1 VRATFVKK
9 AMTSYEK
16 ARTKERQF
24 IALTSLTINQFDTL
38 LPIFESKWESFIE
51 KFNLDGTPRQRKY
64 VPKNE
69 EQLTNV
75 WDKLFFILFY
85 KKTNSLQE
93 VVALQFD
100 LDVSMANKWIH
111 ILSPILDKAL
121 EKFSPSSD
129 LQQVDFQLDEEYI
142 IDGSEC
148 PIQRDSYHQQD
159 DYSGK
164 KKTHTMKS
172 TLIVSTLGLIVWL
185 SQSFTGKVHDK
196 TMVEDLEF
204 HAPITLLADL
214 GYKGWKPKNITLIL
228 PHKKPRNTKTEKKY
242 LTQEQKDFN
251 KDLSKR
257 RVKVENVLA
266 HVKILRIIKDR
277 NRNYRFGFREKLMKT
292 ACSLY
297 NFRKNTPK
305 IVQKQEIIC

>member
-1 VRATFVKK
+1 VCERTLSKK

-16 ARTKERQF
+16 ARIKERQF
-24 IALTSLTINQFDTL
+24 VALTSLTIHQFDKL

-69 EQLTNV
+69 AQLTTV
-75 WDKLFFILFY
+75 SDKLFFILFY
-85 KKTNSLQE
+85 KKTHSLQE

-111 ILSPILDKAL
+111 VLSPILDKSL
-121 EKFSPSSD
+121 ENFSPPSD

-148 PIQRDSYHQQD
+148 PIQRDSYQQED

-172 TLIVSTLGLIVWL
+172 TLMVSTIGLIVWL
-185 SQSFTGKVHDK
+185 SQTFAGKVHDK
-196 TMVEDLEF
+196 TMVENLKFD
-204 HAPITLLADL
+204 APITLLADL
-214 GYKGWKPKNITLIL
+214 GYKGWEPKNITLIL

-242 LTQEQKDFN
+242 LTQEQKEFN

-257 RVKVENVLA
+257 RVKIENVLA

-297 NFRKNTPK
+297 NFRKITPK
-305 IVQKQEIIC
+305 IA

>member
-1 VRATFVKK
+1 
-9 AMTSYEK
+9 MTSYEK
-16 ARTKERQF
+16 ARIKERQF
-24 IALTSLTINQFDTL
+24 IALTSLTTNQFDTL
-38 LPIFESKWESFIE
+38 LPIFESKWENFIE
-51 KFNLDGTPRQRKY
+51 KFNLDGTPRLRKY

-69 EQLTNV
+69 EQLTNI

-121 EKFSPSSD
+121 EKFSPPSD
-129 LQQVDFQLDEEYI
+129 LQKVDFQLDQEYI

-148 PIQRDSYHQQD
+148 PIQRDSYYQED

-196 TMVEDLEF
+196 TMIEDLNF
-204 HAPITLLADL
+204 HTPITLLADL
-214 GYKGWKPKNITLIL
+214 GYKGWKPKNVTLIL

-297 NFRKNTPK
+297 NFRKKNLK
-305 IVQKQEIIC
+305 IV